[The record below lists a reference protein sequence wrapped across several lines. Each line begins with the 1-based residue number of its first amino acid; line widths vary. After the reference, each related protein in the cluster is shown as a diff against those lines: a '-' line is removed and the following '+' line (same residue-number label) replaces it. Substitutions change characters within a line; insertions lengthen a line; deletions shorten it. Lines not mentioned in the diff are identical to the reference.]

1 MYYNNR
7 RLALSVFWII
17 LGAVLFIL
25 SVMEKLDSSMYAG
38 MGGALMGVGIL
49 QVIRIFRYRKDAGYR
64 EKIDTEIHD
73 ERVRYIHMKS
83 WAWTGYIVVLAEA
96 VGVIAATVL
105 GQDLIRSVL
114 AYSVCLIMVVYWI
127 TYMVLSRKY

>member
-25 SVMEKLDSSMYAG
+25 SIMEKLDSSMYAG
-38 MGGALMGVGIL
+38 MGGALIGVGIL

-73 ERVRYIHMKS
+73 ERSAYLRMKS
-83 WAWTGYIVVLAEA
+83 WYWTGYIIVLAEA
-96 VGVIAATVL
+96 AGVVIATIL
-105 GQDLIRSVL
+105 GQDLVRSVL
-114 AYSVCLIMVVYWI
+114 AYSVCLIMIVYWI
-127 TYMVLSRKY
+127 TYLVLSRKY